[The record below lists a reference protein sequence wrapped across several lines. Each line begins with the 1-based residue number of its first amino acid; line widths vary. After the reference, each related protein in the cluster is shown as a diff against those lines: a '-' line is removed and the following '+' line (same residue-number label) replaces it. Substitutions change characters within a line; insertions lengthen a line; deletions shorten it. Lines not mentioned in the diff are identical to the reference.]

1 VWWGFY
7 ALALSA
13 GAWWTIVSPLIVTAL
28 VTKVSG
34 AAHLEK
40 STMGERPGYR
50 EYVERTSGFF
60 PRPSKKV

>member
-1 VWWGFY
+1 MTG
-7 ALALSA
+7 L
-13 GAWWTIVSPLIVTAL
+13 GDTLIETAL

-40 STMGERPGYR
+40 STMGERPGYK

-60 PRPSKKV
+60 PRCYRT